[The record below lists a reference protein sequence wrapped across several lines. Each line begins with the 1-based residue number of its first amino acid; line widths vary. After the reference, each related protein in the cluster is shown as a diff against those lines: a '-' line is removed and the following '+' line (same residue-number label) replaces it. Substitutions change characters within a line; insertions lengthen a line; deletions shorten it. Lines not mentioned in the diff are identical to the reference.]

1 MRDDRPD
8 VCGWKSLKVSLSSL
22 EGTESQIGNVPA
34 CCKKVQSMPEAYIG
48 FGVRTYVDSS
58 KLTRD
63 IARGLLDLSMI

>member
-1 MRDDRPD
+1 MRMEIVKGLFEFLGRHR
-8 VCGWKSLKVSLSSL
+8 KSNW
-22 EGTESQIGNVPA
+22 QRAA